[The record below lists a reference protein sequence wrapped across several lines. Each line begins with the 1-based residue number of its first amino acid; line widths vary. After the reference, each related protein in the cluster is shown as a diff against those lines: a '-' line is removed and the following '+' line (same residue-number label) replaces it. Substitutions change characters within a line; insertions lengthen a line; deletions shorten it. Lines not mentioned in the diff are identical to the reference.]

1 MVTKKEL
8 MAGGDVE
15 SRCLKCKQL
24 TNHIIVAMVGEKV
37 AKVQCNVCGG
47 RHNYRPA
54 EPIVKVG
61 APKTAPKGSGGR
73 AVGANTRQ
81 IKTAAAR
88 FEEMLVG
95 RDLTLA
101 KPYAITATLQQ
112 GDLLDHAYFGP
123 GLVVGATQPNK
134 IEVLFREGSKILICV
149 LGKSK

>member
-8 MAGGDVE
+8 TAGDDVE

-37 AKVQCNVCGG
+37 VKVQCNVCGG

-54 EPIVKVG
+54 EPVAKAG
-61 APKTAPKGSGGR
+61 ATTNAPKGRGHVGG
-73 AVGANTRQ
+73 GASTRQ

-88 FEEMLVG
+88 FEEVLAG
-95 RDLTLA
+95 RDQALA
-101 KPYAITATLQQ
+101 KPYAITATFQQ

-123 GLVVGATQPNK
+123 GLVVGTTQPNK

-149 LGKSK
+149 LGK